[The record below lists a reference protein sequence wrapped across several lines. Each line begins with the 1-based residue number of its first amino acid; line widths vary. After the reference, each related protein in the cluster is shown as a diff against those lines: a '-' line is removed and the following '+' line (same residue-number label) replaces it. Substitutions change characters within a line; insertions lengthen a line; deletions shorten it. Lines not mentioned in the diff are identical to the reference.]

1 MFVRLVRCG
10 HISIIVINQY
20 FYCGG
25 QMVQQMVFSEYF
37 NLNLDEE
44 ANENVMDSKICI
56 FVFILEVS
64 HGDGM
69 RVNDPFL
76 EFYKHWEV

>member
-1 MFVRLVRCG
+1 
-10 HISIIVINQY
+10 
-20 FYCGG
+20 
-25 QMVQQMVFSEYF
+25 MVFSEYF

-44 ANENVMDSKICI
+44 ANENVMDSKICM
-56 FVFILEVS
+56 FVFILGVS

-76 EFYKHWEV
+76 ELYKHWEV

>member
-1 MFVRLVRCG
+1 MGVLK
-10 HISIIVINQY
+10 
-20 FYCGG
+20 
-25 QMVQQMVFSEYF
+25 QMVFSEYF

-44 ANENVMDSKICI
+44 ANENVMDSKICM
-56 FVFILEVS
+56 FVFILGVS

-76 EFYKHWEV
+76 ELYKHWEVWWVLMA